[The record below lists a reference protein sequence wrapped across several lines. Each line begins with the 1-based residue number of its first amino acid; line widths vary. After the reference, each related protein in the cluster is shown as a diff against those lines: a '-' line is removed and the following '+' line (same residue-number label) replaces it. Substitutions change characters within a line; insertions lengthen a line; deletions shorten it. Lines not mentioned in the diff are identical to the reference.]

1 METNAKKLTYWQQHF
16 KRCKA
21 RKLAKIRGPLPYM
34 WQGSGSKSGSQKR
47 VRAPLKIQLSSQYF
61 VAHKKCSLTY
71 QTYAAVTFFARA
83 SSCLEL

>member
-47 VRAPLKIQLSSQYF
+47 VRLGLLCGACAVGFNTRKLYEGACIKAELD
-61 VAHKKCSLTY
+61 
-71 QTYAAVTFFARA
+71 QTITTIDTP
-83 SSCLEL
+83 